1 MNIDPGSKQK
11 QLYEW
16 ITTHQTEYSE
26 GYFERGDGSAYV
38 NYSWKPELI
47 TPYLRGIINTGSI
60 GKGARI
66 LDFGCAKGYYVKVLQ
81 HMGYDS
87 TGIDISEYALS
98 QSPPDIRGRLFL
110 LQEHPLELFESKHF
124 ALTIAKDVLE
134 HIPVF
139 ALEYVVEQL
148 KRISAKLL
156 VVVPV
161 CDRSRNYINDG
172 DERDITHVIRYTLE
186 EWMELLQ
193 DCVLDHELCEVI
205 KREKSKGSLCCIVK

>member
-1 MNIDPGSKQK
+1 MTLDPKQE

-16 ITTHQTEYSE
+16 IASHQAKYSE
-26 GYFERGDGSAYV
+26 GYFERGEGSGYV

-47 TPYLRGIINTGSI
+47 TPYLKGIINTSCI
-60 GKGARI
+60 DKGARV

-124 ALTIAKDVLE
+124 ELTIAKDVLE
-134 HIPVF
+134 HIPLF
-139 ALEYVVEQL
+139 AIDYVIDQL
-148 KRISAKLL
+148 KRISGKLL
-156 VVVPV
+156 VIVPI
-161 CDRSRNYINDG
+161 CDHNRSYVNNG
-172 DERDITHVIRYTLE
+172 DEKDITHEIRYTLE
-186 EWMELLQ
+186 EWLELLQ
-193 DCVLDHELCEVI
+193 DCVLERELCTVI
-205 KREKSKGSLCCIVK
+205 KRDKSRGSLCCIVQ